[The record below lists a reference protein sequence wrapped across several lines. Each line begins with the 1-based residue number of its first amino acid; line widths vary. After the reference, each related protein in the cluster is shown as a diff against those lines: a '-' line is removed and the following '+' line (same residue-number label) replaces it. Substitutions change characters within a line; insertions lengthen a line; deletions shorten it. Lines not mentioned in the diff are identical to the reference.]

1 MNESATQEAP
11 VSVAIVELKV
21 EPTYLQ
27 LSRETRAEKWRA
39 MQAIIRAHPG
49 VSVTWNDADA
59 FSGECSDFVI
69 CRFARMFDYHCMWEE
84 LKDSE
89 LFTTPY
95 FHIARVLIGMENAFE
110 AYDEKLGIEV

>member
-1 MNESATQEAP
+1 MEH
-11 VSVAIVELKV
+11 
-21 EPTYLQ
+21 TYLQ
-27 LSRETRAEKWRA
+27 LSRETRAEKWQM

-59 FSGECSDFVI
+59 FSGECSDFLI
-69 CRFARMFDYHCMWEE
+69 CRFRSMFDYHCLWEE

-95 FHIARVLIGMENAFE
+95 FHITRCSWGWKTPSRCMTRRSGSRSSVRSS
-110 AYDEKLGIEV
+110 

>member
-1 MNESATQEAP
+1 MSEIEIP
-11 VSVAIVELKV
+11 DSVAIVELKV
-21 EPTYLQ
+21 EPSYLQ
-27 LSRETRAEKWRA
+27 LSREIRAEKWQ
-39 MQAIIRAHPG
+39 MMLGIIRAHPN

-69 CRFARMFDYHCMWEE
+69 CRFQSMFDYHCMWEE

-95 FHIARVLIGMENAFE
+95 FHITRVLIGMENAFE
-110 AYDEKLGIEV
+110 VYDETLGIDV

>member
-1 MNESATQEAP
+1 M
-11 VSVAIVELKV
+11 AIVELKV

-27 LSRETRAEKWRA
+27 LSRETRLEKWQM
-39 MQAIIRAHPG
+39 MQGIIRAHPG
-49 VSVTWNDADA
+49 VSVTRNDAYA

-69 CRFARMFDYHCMWEE
+69 CRLNSMFEYHCMWEE

-95 FHIARVLIGMENAFE
+95 FYITRVLLGMENAFE
-110 AYDEKLGIEV
+110 AYDASIGIDV